1 LRITIIN
8 INLRSQPEGGDMG
21 IKAPLTAVVLFFF
34 LAAQAFSQGYMGT
47 VTTGTGIVPPLTVGS
62 GAIEGATVGA
72 VAQSAN
78 LSGGLSIDL
87 KGQSSEHLDLR
98 VFQSQ
103 DLITGKGLMTAGST
117 SQSVIVAGS
126 LAGERSILFV
136 SPLDGGEVIRLQL
149 SLSGAELTGGYD
161 VLTQEG
167 SRWSGT
173 ASGSI
178 VFASG
183 QKQATVVGR
192 AANEKAYSG
201 AFVGRSVPGQ
211 NEQRGASPITR
222 NVSVYEIA
230 SGQGV
235 TTPQETT
242 VTSGESTVTSSY

>member
-1 LRITIIN
+1 
-8 INLRSQPEGGDMG
+8 MG
-21 IKAPLTAVVLFFF
+21 IKVPLTVIVLLF
-34 LAAQAFSQGYMGT
+34 LAVQAFSQGYMGT
-47 VTTGTGIVPPLTVGS
+47 VTTGTGIIPPLTVGS

-72 VAQSAN
+72 VAQSTN
-78 LSGGLSIDL
+78 LSGSWSIDL
-87 KGQSSEHLDLR
+87 TGPTREHLDLQ

-103 DLITGKGLMTAGST
+103 DLITGKGSMTADGA

-126 LAGERSILFV
+126 MAGEKSTLFV
-136 SPLDGGEVIRLQL
+136 SPVNGGEVLRLQL
-149 SLSGAELTGGYD
+149 SLSGSELYGGYD
-161 VLTQEG
+161 ASTSEG
-167 SRWSGT
+167 TSWSGT

-183 QKQATVVGR
+183 RKQAAVVGR

-211 NEQRGASPITR
+211 NEQREASLITG
-222 NVSVYEIA
+222 NMSVYQIA

-242 VTSGESTVTSSY
+242 VTSGGATVTSS

>member
-1 LRITIIN
+1 
-8 INLRSQPEGGDMG
+8 MG
-21 IKAPLTAVVLFFF
+21 IKAPFAAIVLFFF

-78 LSGGLSIDL
+78 LSGSWSIDL
-87 KGQSSEHLDLR
+87 KGPSSEHLDLQ

-126 LAGERSILFV
+126 LPAERPTLFV
-136 SPLDGGEVIRLQL
+136 SPVDGEEVIRLQL

-161 VLTQEG
+161 ALTQEG

-173 ASGSI
+173 ASGGI

-211 NEQRGASPITR
+211 DERKEAPLITK

-230 SGQGV
+230 GGQGV
-235 TTPQETT
+235 MTPQETT
-242 VTSGESTVTSSY
+242 VTSGGATVTSSY